1 MRKISAF
8 FKNVRRE
15 LKKVQ
20 WPNRRELT
28 TYTTIVV
35 VTVVLVAA
43 IISIV
48 DFGYQQVLR
57 FIFVR

>member
-28 TYTTIVV
+28 TYTIIVV